1 MCDSKEQWKVMTS
14 PASPSPPIHAIIS
27 RLSRLLFCLAGWQV
41 ETSAPD
47 LPKFVAIGAPHTS
60 NWDAVVMLFI
70 ALILR
75 LRIYWIGK
83 HTLFRPP
90 FGGVL
95 RALGGIPLNRDST
108 RNAVGQAVDFLNA
121 QECAILVIAPE
132 GTRRRTAHWKTGF
145 YYIAQG
151 AGIPVV
157 LGYVDYRRKRC
168 GLGPAIMPSGD
179 IEADMAI
186 IRDFYRDKTPRHPE
200 KMSEIT
206 LPPR

>member
-1 MCDSKEQWKVMTS
+1 MPPTS
-14 PASPSPPIHAIIS
+14 RQPEVPAILSAFS
-27 RLSRLLFCLAGWQV
+27 RIVFGLAGWQV
-41 ETSAPD
+41 ETTAPD
-47 LPKFVAIGAPHTS
+47 LPKFVAIGVPHTS
-60 NWDAVVMLFI
+60 NWDAVIMLFM
-70 ALILR
+70 ALVLR

-90 FGGVL
+90 FGGLL

-108 RNAVGQAVDFLNA
+108 RNAVAQAVDFLNTRRQA
-121 QECAILVIAPE
+121 VLVISPE
-132 GTRRRTAHWKTGF
+132 GTRRHTAHWKTGF

-151 AGIPVV
+151 AGVPVV

-168 GLGPAIMPSGD
+168 GLGPALVPSGD
-179 IEADMAI
+179 IEADLAI

-200 KMSEIT
+200 KMSEIV